1 MCHFQEEK
9 MPDYYAHLTF
19 GEKVLMKLP
28 GPLQSRIGS
37 QIEAYICGQYGPDPL
52 FFLNG
57 RTRAIAQRMHR
68 NPVKLPVANLSGAV
82 ARGDDQ
88 ADGYAAGFLCHFV
101 LDSVCHPYVS
111 DKISRSHLNHTAIE
125 AEFDR
130 FLMARRGILALK
142 RMPMPPMSRNYN
154 VYSAG
159 ATPYG
164 ITAATY
170 NHSLA
175 AFRLV
180 AGAITVANGT
190 PLGTLVNALGT
201 AATSLSSLKG
211 AVASTLPSQEAH
223 DSNRALSVLLEGA
236 VDGCCELI
244 EDFFCQAD
252 RGDIF
257 YTPQLE
263 ENFYGGTG
271 GKIICVSLK

>member
-1 MCHFQEEK
+1 

-19 GEKVLMKLP
+19 GEKVLRNLP
-28 GPLQSRIGS
+28 AELRNRIAR
-37 QIEAYICGQYGPDPL
+37 QLEAYIYGQYGPDPL

-57 RTRAIAQRMHR
+57 YTRKIAQRMHR

-101 LDSVCHPYVS
+101 LDSVCHPYVL
-111 DKISRSHLNHTAIE
+111 DKASRSHLNHTAVE

-142 RMPMPPMSRNYN
+142 QMPMPPMSRNYN

-159 ATPYG
+159 AVPYG
-164 ITAATY
+164 VTAAVY
-170 NHSLA
+170 NHALA

-180 AGAITVANGT
+180 AGAITAANGT
-190 PLGTLVNALGT
+190 PVRGIVE
-201 AATSLSSLKG
+201 AAGKAFPGLKSLRG
-211 AVASTLPSQEAH
+211 AVAGKLPSHEAYE
-223 DSNRALSVLLEGA
+223 SNRALSLLMDGA
-236 VDGCCELI
+236 VDNCCELI
-244 EDFFCQAD
+244 EDFFHEAD
-252 RGDIF
+252 RGSML

-263 ENFYGGTG
+263 ENFYGCVS